1 MDVFLVPVA
10 PDRYELYCEEPDEPA
25 PPVTEAGTRSKG
37 FIRRLIDGFRE
48 QLAEA
53 ERTRR
58 GEPHPDDERP
68 SFLARLKARLLRWVA
83 ESIAEQRLL
92 WQLRSRDSALLIY
105 PDDTSE
111 AHARQLLK
119 RSLQRDWER
128 HRFWLVIDSIGG
140 LGSALLILLPG
151 PNFIGYY
158 FVFRIVGHYLSLRG
172 ARKGLGVVTWTVQPS
187 GALSSLRTVVNDP
200 PDARQQHVQGVADT
214 LRLEHF
220 ASFFQRTA
228 IP

>member
-10 PDRYELYCEEPDEPA
+10 PDRYELYCEEPDEPELPAQEGTA
-25 PPVTEAGTRSKG
+25 PPG
-37 FIRRLIDGFRE
+37 FFRRLALRFRE

-53 ERTRR
+53 ERARR
-58 GEPHPDDERP
+58 QGPQPGDTRP
-68 SFLARLKARLLRWVA
+68 SFLGRAKARTMRWVA

-92 WQLRSRDSALLIY
+92 WQLRGKDAVLLVY
-105 PDDTSE
+105 PNDLTDPQ
-111 AHARQLLK
+111 ARQLLK

-128 HRFWLVIDSIGG
+128 HRFWLAIDSVGAV
-140 LGSALLILLPG
+140 GSALLILLPG

-172 ARKGLGVVTWTVQPS
+172 ARRGLSGVEWTVEASAPL
-187 GALSSLRTVVNDP
+187 ALLRTMIHEA
-200 PDARQQHVQGVADT
+200 PDDRADRVRGVESA
-214 LRLEHF
+214 LKLEHL

-228 IP
+228 TP

>member
-10 PDRYELYCEEPDEPA
+10 PDRYELYCEEPDEPE
-25 PPVTEAGTRSKG
+25 PPADDAAARPG
-37 FIRRLIDGFRE
+37 FFRRMALRFRE

-53 ERTRR
+53 ERARRR
-58 GEPHPDDERP
+58 GPEPGDARP
-68 SFLARLKARLLRWVA
+68 SFLGRAKARTLRWVA

-92 WQLRSRDSALLIY
+92 WQLRGRDAVDLVY
-105 PDDTSE
+105 PDDVTE
-111 AHARQLLK
+111 AQARELLR

-128 HRFWLVIDSIGG
+128 HRFWLAIDGVG
-140 LGSALLILLPG
+140 AAGSALLILVPG

-172 ARKGLGVVTWTVQPS
+172 ARQGLTRVTWTVTPS
-187 GALSSLRTVVNDP
+187 APLATLRTMLGEDR
-200 PDARQQHVQGVADT
+200 DAREARVREVASR

-220 ASFFQRTA
+220 ASFFQRSAT
-228 IP
+228 P